1 MDFQRFF
8 TGFPAESAVV
18 LQAMTRSELES
29 RLHECSERHRQWI
42 SQWGF
47 LGECGQFV
55 GLSREDGAL
64 AEIWVGRS
72 AKRKDVSP
80 SDAVL
85 AVLPSIPAG
94 RYHIDLPTVER
105 TRFAEQWGLAQYRYD
120 AYKATPSTP
129 KILCLSEAE
138 RVVVEPMVEAIFWLR
153 DLINAPPNVLNPK
166 GLSEAMQSLATRFGA
181 NFEEWVGEDL
191 LRENYPMVYA
201 VGAAADEAPRM
212 LRLQYGERAWPKISL
227 IGKGVCFDSGG
238 LDIKPSQG
246 MRLMKKDMGG
256 AAHAMALAMWIM
268 AAKLPVQ
275 FELLVP
281 AVENA
286 IGAGAFRPGDILMSR
301 AGLSV
306 EIDNTDA
313 EGRLVLADA
322 ISKACE
328 SHSECIID
336 FATLTGAAR
345 VAVGTDI
352 AAMFANDDAL
362 AHGIEAA
369 AREVSDPVWRL
380 PLHQAYLPML
390 DSNVADLLNSPSS
403 SYAGAI
409 TGALFLEQ
417 FVKNARPWVHF
428 DIMAWNLSARP
439 GKPEGGE
446 ALGLRAVARYLETR
460 FASKSG
466 AL

>member
-1 MDFQRFF
+1 MDFKRFF
-8 TGFPAESAVV
+8 TCFPSDCIT
-18 LQAMTRSELES
+18 LQAFGHAELES
-29 RLHECSERHRQWI
+29 RLSACSERHRRWI
-42 SQWGF
+42 QQCGF
-47 LGECGQFV
+47 QGDFGQFV
-55 GLSREDGAL
+55 ALGHEDGTL
-64 AEIWVGRS
+64 TDIWVGRS
-72 AKRKDVSP
+72 TKRQDVP
-80 SDAVL
+80 ITDAILAVL
-85 AVLPSIPAG
+85 ALLPVATYRIE
-94 RYHIDLPTVER
+94 LPENAR
-105 TRFAEQWGLAQYRYD
+105 QNFAEQWALAQYRYD
-120 AYKATPSTP
+120 AYKTAPSNA
-129 KILCLSEAE
+129 KILCISEAE
-138 RVVVEPMVEAIFWLR
+138 LALVEPMVEAIYWLR
-153 DLINAPPNVLNPK
+153 DLINAPPNVMGPE
-166 GLSEAMQSLATRFGA
+166 GLSQAMQELALRFGA
-181 NFEEWVGEDL
+181 DFEEWVGQAL
-191 LRENYPMVYA
+191 LDANYPMVYA
-201 VGAAADEAPRM
+201 VGAAAAEAPRM
-212 LRLQYGERAWPKISL
+212 LRLKYGKPQWPKISL

-268 AAKLPVQ
+268 AAKLPLH

-286 IGAGAFRPGDILMSR
+286 IGAGAFRPGDILKSR

-322 ISKACE
+322 LTKACE
-328 SHSECIID
+328 SQSECIID

-345 VAVGTDI
+345 AAVGTDI

-369 AREVSDPVWRL
+369 AREVGDPVWRL

-390 DSNVADLLNSPSS
+390 DSGVADLLNSPSS
-403 SYAGAI
+403 PYAGAI

-417 FVKNARPWVHF
+417 FVKDARPWVHF
-428 DIMAWNLSARP
+428 DIMAWNLAARP

-460 FASKSG
+460 FATNQG
-466 AL
+466 AM